1 MVDEGLEHPKRCPI
15 DTRLPEFRLGI
26 IGGCLSHQRGVP
38 ATLLYHQQLA
48 GLLKA
53 NDGLKLS
60 LRFDHGYESSNRDR
74 LVRLANR
81 VPLDGVLLNVRA
93 IFTRKAGILASYKSD
108 GVRSYVVHPCL
119 FRQSEFGV
127 WNRLENHRFDGAP
140 VITRLKIHPRQ
151 NSNAPLPGARIGKFH
166 WRESN
171 QFFGMLLGL
180 DRWAIQDELF
190 DLDGFHQ
197 ICQEKRLPCFVLC
210 PTVSASSLVMSHL
223 CRKLN
228 AALQVRLSGLH
239 IPFCL
244 PAGAAGGHRPAGGG
258 LPPLH
263 FGDGLHLTVDG
274 HQTLAQQL
282 YPSIAP
288 WIQGIL
294 DKTVA

>member
-15 DTRLPEFRLGI
+15 DARLPEFRLGI

-53 NDGLKLS
+53 NHGLKLS
-60 LRFDHGYESSNRDR
+60 LRFDHAYESSNRDR
-74 LVRLANR
+74 LLRLSKR
-81 VPLDGVLLNVRA
+81 VPLDGVLLNIRA
-93 IFTRKAGILASYKSD
+93 VFTRKAGLLSSYKSD
-108 GVRSYVVHPCL
+108 GVRYYVVHPFL
-119 FRQSEFGV
+119 FRRREYGV
-127 WNRLENHRFDGAP
+127 WNRLENHRFDDAA
-140 VITRLKIHPRQ
+140 VLTKIKTYPRQ
-151 NSNAPLPGARIGKFH
+151 NTNAPLPGARIGRFY

-171 QFFGMLLGL
+171 QLFGMLLGL

-190 DLDGFHQ
+190 DLNGFHQ
-197 ICQEKRLPCFVLC
+197 VCQEKRLPCFVLC
-210 PTVSASSLVMSHL
+210 PTVSAGSLVMSHL

-244 PAGAAGGHRPAGGG
+244 PEGAAAGARPAGSD

-274 HQTLAQQL
+274 HRSIARQL
-282 YPSIAP
+282 YLSIAP